1 MRSPSNKPL
10 FLVIIILKK
19 GVVLASGFFALLDD
33 ISILMDDVASMSKVA
48 AKKTSAILG
57 DDLAVNASKASN
69 FSSSRELPVLWAITK
84 GSFIN
89 KLILIPAIMALNYY
103 FPHVV
108 HYVLLV
114 GALYIAYEGVHGLWG
129 YIFPHNEHGEKKQV
143 SEKEKIKSAII
154 TDFILSI
161 EIVLIALDSVKEAS
175 FTTQVVVVSLVAF
188 GATIGVYSLVAFL
201 VRLDDIG
208 FAIAQN
214 EPEDSF
220 KYKFGQFLIKSLPFI
235 IKALSVIGV
244 FAMLLVAGSIFVE
257 NFKEIEELIPG
268 VMGELIAAIIIGGFV
283 MLFIDGGKF
292 LIEKINL

>member
-1 MRSPSNKPL
+1 M
-10 FLVIIILKK
+10 
-19 GVVLASGFFALLDD
+19 ASGFFALLDD